1 MQTKKRTSNKRIA
14 IQSNKLINARYEMT
28 AFQKKIV
35 LYLISQIEP
44 DDEAFKTYTIYVK
57 DFISITESKSKML
70 YSKLRKETKALI
82 SKVYEID
89 EPERLLQISMLSSAE
104 YLKGKGMIKV
114 SFDPNLKPY
123 LLQLK
128 KQFTVVPLKDILG
141 FRSIHSMRI
150 YEMLQQFKSTGLLVV
165 KIEDLKYRLGVENK
179 YSDYNTFKKRV
190 IEQAQKE
197 LADTDM
203 TFTFEEIKEGRRVA
217 RIKFKL
223 RPIKEIATSENQ
235 EQLMAKL
242 VNDLSLTPLQA
253 KKVVLNL
260 SPSEIL
266 KNMYNIKAAHRD
278 GKIRTNLAAYAMGVF
293 NNRMKEEVE
302 ER

>member
-1 MQTKKRTSNKRIA
+1 
-14 IQSNKLINARYEMT
+14 
-28 AFQKKIV
+28 
-35 LYLISQIEP
+35 
-44 DDEAFKTYTIYVK
+44 
-57 DFISITESKSKML
+57 
-70 YSKLRKETKALI
+70 
-82 SKVYEID
+82 
-89 EPERLLQISMLSSAE
+89 
-104 YLKGKGMIKV
+104 MIKV